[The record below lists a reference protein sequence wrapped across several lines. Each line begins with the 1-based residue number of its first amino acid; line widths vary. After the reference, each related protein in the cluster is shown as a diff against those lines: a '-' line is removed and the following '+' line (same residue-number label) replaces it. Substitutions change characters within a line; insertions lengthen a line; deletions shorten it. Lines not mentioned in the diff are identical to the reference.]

1 VDADVDLQAR
11 WQPLRGILHQTG
23 YELPQLPIAS
33 GMILSPNDL
42 PRVGIWIMPDNQLP
56 GMLEDFAARLV
67 APSDSLW
74 RRAELT
80 VDAIPA
86 EKRRFPAERIAKAK
100 LHTFLAWQEEPGKPI
115 GLAITAKYL
124 DPNAIQAQQFIDW
137 LRTLFMIP

>member
-1 VDADVDLQAR
+1 
-11 WQPLRGILHQTG
+11 LRH
-23 YELPQLPIAS
+23 A
-33 GMILSPNDL
+33 
-42 PRVGIWIMPDNQLP
+42 W
-56 GMLEDFAARLV
+56 
-67 APSDSLW
+67 LW